1 MDTPTFTVTTGT
13 GSCSGRQKAIGK
25 TVFVSITC
33 AFTPAVTGTLAT
45 SLPVNSVSNA
55 VISGKEIATSGSGAA
70 GFVLAGSNSLSVL
83 SAAGGQFTAN
93 GSNVVLT
100 GSYESQ

>member
-1 MDTPTFTVTTGT
+1 
-13 GSCSGRQKAIGK
+13 
-25 TVFVSITC
+25 
-33 AFTPAVTGTLAT
+33 LAT